1 MSGKSW
7 LGGIYLRGRGHNIVL
22 KALNHY
28 GKRVSTV
35 GNDPQLQESAMN
47 LRMLVVE
54 EGKKTAQKVDVVIKI
69 ISAGKNDPKMINQVE
84 FDVPLIEK
92 ALTCYKADIEKI
104 GETMHE
110 RYLELFDEPKNLQFD
125 LPLIDE
131 ALQEIKKFG

>member
-1 MSGKSW
+1 MSGKTW
-7 LGGIYLRGRGHNIVL
+7 LGGIYLRSRGHNIVL

-28 GKRVSTV
+28 RKRVSTV

-47 LRMLVVE
+47 LRMLVAE

-69 ISAGKNDPKMINQVE
+69 INTGKNDPKMMNQVE
-84 FDVPLIEK
+84 FEVPLIEK
-92 ALTCYKADIEKI
+92 ALTCYKVDIEKI

>member
-1 MSGKSW
+1 M
-7 LGGIYLRGRGHNIVL
+7 
-22 KALNHY
+22 
-28 GKRVSTV
+28 
-35 GNDPQLQESAMN
+35 
-47 LRMLVVE
+47 VE
-54 EGKKTAQKVDVVIKI
+54 EGKKTAQKVDMVIKI

-92 ALTCYKADIEKI
+92 ALTCYKADIAKI

-125 LPLIDE
+125 LQLIDE

>member
-7 LGGIYLRGRGHNIVL
+7 LGGIFLRNRGYNIVL

-28 GKRVSTV
+28 RKRVSTV

-47 LRMLVVE
+47 LRMLVAE

-69 ISAGKNDPKMINQVE
+69 INAGKNDPKMMNQVE
-84 FDVPLIEK
+84 FEVPLIEK
-92 ALTCYKADIEKI
+92 ALNCYKVDIEKI